1 MTVTSARPK
10 LRLSER
16 NAKYIQAFLSRSLHD
31 LPLPLLR
38 GGGTVCLA
46 NHSPLLS
53 GGEGGGHPRIIP
65 PPLRRGRGE
74 VTPESSPLLSGGGGG
89 RSPPNHSPLLSGGEG
104 GGHPRIIPPPL
115 RRGRGR
121 SPPNHPPSSQEGPG
135 EVTNYKA
142 RGRPPPRSHVNFLK
156 MCQKT
161 REALKIVNFTVI
173 GRILRKKALT
183 L

>member
-1 MTVTSARPK
+1 MTVTSAKPK

-53 GGEGGGHPRIIP
+53 GGAGGGHPRITP
-65 PPLRRGRGE
+65 PSSQEGPEE
-74 VTPESSPLLSGGGGG
+74 VTPESS
-89 RSPPNHSPLLSGGEG
+89 
-104 GGHPRIIPPPL
+104 PPPL

-121 SPPNHPPSSQEGPG
+121 SPPNHSPLLSGGGGGRSPITRPG
-135 EVTNYKA
+135 E
-142 RGRPPPRSHVNFLK
+142 GHPPRSHVNFLK
-156 MCQKT
+156 MCQKL

>member
-1 MTVTSARPK
+1 MTVTSAKPK

-53 GGEGGGHPRIIP
+53 GGAGGGHPRITPPLLSGGAGGGHPRIIP
-65 PPLRRGRGE
+65 PPLRRGR
-74 VTPESSPLLSGGGGG
+74 G

-115 RRGRGR
+115 RRGRGGG
-121 SPPNHPPSSQEGPG
+121 HQLQG
-135 EVTNYKA
+135 
-142 RGRPPPRSHVNFLK
+142 RGRSPPRSHVNFLK
-156 MCQKT
+156 MCQKL